1 VHDAVAK
8 GRAAGVDQPSGL
20 IDAHAADNESAL
32 PVEREARARLDAERA
47 DAETLLATSVFAHL
61 SPGQVIELEDGPAR
75 AAEQVVT
82 EIAHE
87 GRVVEAADELSY
99 RARVDFAPAAVPLR
113 PTLTERAPVHGLDA
127 ATVVGP
133 PGKEIH
139 TDEHGRV
146 QVRFRWDD
154 VGEPPIAWLQV
165 AQPGSGSGY
174 GSSWLPRVGSEVLVS
189 YLGGHP
195 DRPIVVGSLHHPL
208 SPSPVRHPH
217 EAHQV
222 GIRTRST
229 PGGGGSSELLFDD
242 LAGSE
247 RVSLRSSRQL
257 DLSALGNTSLR
268 TTGATE
274 VVSGQSWTH
283 EVGGSALVEIG
294 GELDQ
299 SVQGSMR
306 ERVGGDQRLEIR
318 GAEQRAVGGSSQE
331 SIGGMHTVVVGAGR
345 HTSIGVGEI
354 GGDERLSATRHV
366 HIAAGKELELRAK
379 DRLTLRC
386 GDSSI
391 VMTPSG
397 IRIHSARVEIHT
409 DESTELSHGARAAV
423 GFAYDGAFAF
433 AAETITLA
441 SKAGASLV
449 LDADAKLDGALV
461 MLNCGGASAGGVAP
475 GVVDEDGEAVFV
487 LDPAGLPPGEAHT
500 FVIAAPDGERL
511 EREVLP
517 GGEIRL
523 RGRPGE
529 RFVLVEVRS
538 QGRRVRTRDRESG
551 EG

>member
-1 VHDAVAK
+1 MCTSETTSRV
-8 GRAAGVDQPSGL
+8 PT
-20 IDAHAADNESAL
+20 
-32 PVEREARARLDAERA
+32 VEREARTRLDAERA
-47 DAETLLATSVFAHL
+47 GAETLLATSVFAHL

-75 AAEQVVT
+75 AAEQVVA

-87 GRVVEAADELSY
+87 GRVVEAANELSY
-99 RARVDFAPAAVPLR
+99 RARVVFVPAAVPLR

-154 VGEPPIAWLQV
+154 ASDVPVAWLQV
-165 AQPGSGSGY
+165 AQPWSGAGY

-195 DRPIVVGSLHHPL
+195 DRPIVIGSLHHPL
-208 SPSPVRHPH
+208 SPSPIRHPH

-229 PGGGGSSELLFDD
+229 PGGEGASELIFDD

-257 DLSALGNTSLR
+257 DLSALGNTSVR

-274 VVSGQSWTH
+274 HVTGQSWKQ
-283 EVGGSALVEIG
+283 EVGGSALAQIG
-294 GELDQ
+294 GDLDQ
-299 SVQGSMR
+299 VVAGSTH
-306 ERVGGDQRLEIR
+306 ERIGGDQRLEIR

-331 SIGGMHTVVVGAGR
+331 SIGGMHTVVVAAGR

-354 GGDERLSATRHV
+354 GGDERLSASRHV

-461 MLNCGGASAGGVAP
+461 MLNCGGAGGRRGPGGRRRRRGSGVRARPSGPPAGRGSHLRDRRARRRAPRARGAARRRDPPARAAGGALRV
-475 GVVDEDGEAVFV
+475 
-487 LDPAGLPPGEAHT
+487 
-500 FVIAAPDGERL
+500 
-511 EREVLP
+511 
-517 GGEIRL
+517 GGSS
-523 RGRPGE
+523 
-529 RFVLVEVRS
+529 VR
-538 QGRRVRTRDRESG
+538 GRRVRTRNRESG